1 MSAKVLWRIKFNND
15 FIMDKNI
22 LSILSTKKI
31 VGLYV
36 SQDTV
41 DLVVLESGLGGPK
54 LIKFGQ
60 AYIYPKETQA
70 GGEIVPE
77 AHAGSVSIARD
88 DLSGKTKTKE
98 DRIIEAI
105 KKVFTENNVKPG
117 VVVTAIPSE
126 ETMVRYFQMPKI
138 PKQERA
144 AAVNFEAKRY
154 IPFRMEDVV
163 SDFQVLPGKIDQNTL
178 DVVFVAV
185 KKNTI
190 EQYLNMLMAAGLKPM
205 IIESEPFSLMRVFNA
220 AQQIDTKVNTAIVNI
235 NLNTL
240 NVNILRNGVPYIIRD
255 IPLFEITPE
264 DKSLE
269 PVFEKILAEIK
280 LSFDFYEKQFPS
292 EVIDKIIIYS
302 KLPLENWHE
311 IVGKELQIPVEL
323 GDPLRGIKIK
333 SGVVPA
339 RAAVCFGL
347 ALRGLTGP
355 FIDINLCKEK
365 MWVYKKKEFF
375 LKMVFLEASIAVFL
389 LIVFKVFTIRAVA
402 PLDNELNKTL
412 SERPKA
418 EVNIKSDSI
427 SDLEKIKNE
436 METRKDIL
444 ENLISSRTYL
454 TSRLQDIVN
463 VLPENMWLSEASFEE
478 KIDKKNTS
486 KITRFFNVK
495 GYYIIDEKAGD
506 KDVMNVFLSKL
517 KETKGV
523 NNGMSRADILSVK
536 RMEIKGIKVSSFE
549 ISFTGP

>member
-1 MSAKVLWRIKFNND
+1 
-15 FIMDKNI
+15 MDKNI
-22 LSILSTKKI
+22 LSMFNAKKV

-41 DLVVLESGLGGPK
+41 DLVVLKSGFGGPK

-60 AYIYPKETQA
+60 VYIYPKNAQASGEIIPETQA
-70 GGEIVPE
+70 G
-77 AHAGSVSIARD
+77 SVSVAND
-88 DLSGKTKTKE
+88 DLLGKTKTKE
-98 DRIIEAI
+98 DYVIEAI
-105 KKVFTENNVKPG
+105 KKVFKENNVKPG
-117 VVVTAIPSE
+117 DVVTAIPSE

-163 SDFQVLPGKIDQNTL
+163 SDFQVLPGKVGQNSM

-190 EQYLNMLMAAGLKPM
+190 EQYLNMLVSAGLKPV
-205 IIESEPFSLMRVFNA
+205 IVESAPFSLMRAFNA
-220 AQQIDTKVNTAIVNI
+220 AGQVNTKVNTAIVNI
-235 NLNTL
+235 DTDTL

-255 IPLFEITPE
+255 ILLSEITPK
-264 DKSLE
+264 DKTFE

-311 IVGKELQIPVEL
+311 IVGKELQIPVEV
-323 GDPLRGIKIK
+323 GDPLRGIRVK

-347 ALRGLTGP
+347 ALRGLTES

-365 MWVYKKKEFF
+365 LMFYKKKELF
-375 LKMVFLEASIAVFL
+375 LKMAFMEASIAVFL
-389 LIVFKVFTIRAVA
+389 LIVFKVFAIRAIT
-402 PLDNELNKTL
+402 PLANELGKTL

-418 EVNIKSDSI
+418 EVNIKSYDI
-427 SDLEKIKNE
+427 ADLEKIKNE
-436 METRKDIL
+436 METKKDIL
-444 ENLISSRTYL
+444 ENLILSRTYL
-454 TSRLQDIVN
+454 TSRLQDIVKM
-463 VLPENMWLSEASFEE
+463 LPKDMWLAEVNFEE

-486 KITRFFNVK
+486 RITRFFNIK
-495 GYYIIDEKAGD
+495 GYYVIDEKTGD
-506 KDVMNVFLSKL
+506 KDAVNVFLNQL
-517 KETKGV
+517 KKTSGI
-523 NNGMSRADILSVK
+523 NNGMSRADIVSVK
-536 RMEIKGIKVSSFE
+536 KIDIKGRKVSSFE

>member
-1 MSAKVLWRIKFNND
+1 MISNGIFSIFNPKKV
-15 FIMDKNI
+15 
-22 LSILSTKKI
+22 

-41 DLVVLESGLGGPK
+41 DLVVLKSGLGGPK

-60 AYIYPKETQA
+60 AYIYPKEAQHR
-70 GGEIVPE
+70 GEIIPE
-77 AHAGSVSIARD
+77 AQAGSVSVARD
-88 DLSGKTKTKE
+88 DLSEKVKTKE
-98 DRIIEAI
+98 EYIIEAI
-105 KKVFTENNVKPG
+105 KKVFKENNVKPG
-117 VVVTAIPSE
+117 DVVTAIQSE

-138 PKQERA
+138 PKQERS

-163 SDFQVLPGKIDQNTL
+163 SDFQVLPSKVIQNSM

-190 EQYLNMLMAAGLKPM
+190 EQYLNMLVAVGLRPL
-205 IIESEPFSLMRVFNA
+205 IVESAPFSLMRAFNA
-220 AQQIDTKVNTAIVNI
+220 AQQIDINVNTAIVSI
-235 NLNTL
+235 NLDTL
-240 NVNILRNGVPYIIRD
+240 NINILRNGVPYIIRD
-255 IPLFEITPE
+255 VVLSGITPE
-264 DKSLE
+264 DKSFE

-311 IVGKELQIPVEL
+311 IVGKELQIPVEM
-323 GDPLRGIKIK
+323 GDPLRGIRVK
-333 SGVVPA
+333 SGIVPA

-347 ALRGLTGP
+347 ALRGVTEP

-365 MWVYKKKEFF
+365 LLVYKKKELF
-375 LKMVFLEASIAVFL
+375 LRMAFLEASMAVFL
-389 LIVFKVFTIRAVA
+389 LIVFKVFTINAIA
-402 PLDNELNKTL
+402 PLTNELNKTL

-418 EVNIKSDSI
+418 EVSIKSDSMA
-427 SDLEKIKNE
+427 DLEKIKNE
-436 METRKDIL
+436 METRKHIL

-454 TSRLQDIVN
+454 TSRLQDIVKI
-463 VLPENMWLSEASFEE
+463 LPQNMWLSEVNFEE

-486 KITRFFNVK
+486 KIIRFFNIK
-495 GYYIIDEKAGD
+495 GYYVIDEKAGD
-506 KDVMNVFLSKL
+506 KDVVNVFLSKL
-517 KETKGV
+517 KETSGINKG
-523 NNGMSRADILSVK
+523 MPRADIVSVK
-536 RMEIKGIKVSSFE
+536 RIEMKGVKVSSFE

>member
-1 MSAKVLWRIKFNND
+1 MHLN
-15 FIMDKNI
+15 KNI
-22 LSILSTKKI
+22 LSMFNAKKV

-41 DLVVLESGLGGPK
+41 DLVVLKSGLGGPK

-60 AYIYPKETQA
+60 VYIYPKNAQASGESIPET
-70 GGEIVPE
+70 
-77 AHAGSVSIARD
+77 HAGSVSVAND
-88 DLSGKTKTKE
+88 DLLGKTKTKE
-98 DRIIEAI
+98 EYVIEAI
-105 KKVFTENNVKPG
+105 KKVFKENNVKPG
-117 VVVTAIPSE
+117 DVVTAIPSE

-163 SDFQVLPGKIDQNTL
+163 SDFQVLPGKVGQNSM

-190 EQYLNMLMAAGLKPM
+190 EQYLNMLIIAGLKP
-205 IIESEPFSLMRVFNA
+205 IIVESAPFSLMRAFNA
-220 AQQIDTKVNTAIVNI
+220 AGQINTKVNTAIVNI
-235 NLNTL
+235 NVDTL
-240 NVNILRNGVPYIIRD
+240 NVTILRNGVPYIIRD
-255 IPLFEITPE
+255 ILLSEITPQ
-264 DKSLE
+264 DKTFE

-311 IVGKELQIPVEL
+311 IVGKELQIPVEV
-323 GDPLRGIKIK
+323 GDPLRGIRIK

-339 RAAVCFGL
+339 RAAACFGL
-347 ALRGLTGP
+347 ALRGLTES

-365 MWVYKKKEFF
+365 LMFYKKKELF
-375 LKMVFLEASIAVFL
+375 LKMVFIEASIAVFL
-389 LIVFKVFTIRAVA
+389 LIVFKVFAVRAIT
-402 PLDNELNKTL
+402 PLTNELGKTL
-412 SERPKA
+412 SERPKV
-418 EVNIKSDSI
+418 EVNIKSYDI
-427 SDLEKIKNE
+427 ADLEKIKNE
-436 METRKDIL
+436 METKKDIL

-454 TSRLQDIVN
+454 TSRLQDIVKI
-463 VLPENMWLSEASFEE
+463 LPKDMWLAEVSFEE

-486 KITRFFNVK
+486 RITRFFNVK
-495 GYYIIDEKAGD
+495 GYYVIDEKTGD
-506 KDVMNVFLSKL
+506 KDAVNVFLNQL
-517 KETKGV
+517 KKTSGI
-523 NNGMSRADILSVK
+523 NNGMSRADIVSVK
-536 RMEIKGIKVSSFE
+536 KIDIKGRKVSSFE

>member
-1 MSAKVLWRIKFNND
+1 
-15 FIMDKNI
+15 MDKNI
-22 LSILSTKKI
+22 LSIINPKKV

-41 DLVVLESGLGGPK
+41 DLVVLKSGLGGPK

-60 AYIYPKETQA
+60 VYIYPKEA
-70 GGEIVPE
+70 GHGGEVVPE
-77 AHAGSVSIARD
+77 AHADSVSIVRD

-98 DRIIEAI
+98 EFIIEAI
-105 KKVFTENNVKPG
+105 KKVFSENNVKPG
-117 VVVTAIPSE
+117 DVVTAIPSE

-138 PKQERA
+138 PKQERVS
-144 AAVNFEAKRY
+144 AVNFEAKRY
-154 IPFRMEDVV
+154 IPFRMEEVV
-163 SDFQVLPGKIDQNTL
+163 SDFQVLPSKIDQNSM

-190 EQYLNMLMAAGLKPM
+190 EQYLNMLMAAGLRPM
-205 IIESEPFSLMRVFNA
+205 IIESAPLSLMRAFNA

-235 NLNTL
+235 NLDTL

-255 IPLFEITPE
+255 IPLSEITPG
-264 DKSLE
+264 DKSFE

-311 IVGKELQIPVEL
+311 IVGKELQIPVEV
-323 GDPLRGIKIK
+323 GDPLRGIRIK

-347 ALRGLTGP
+347 ALRGLAEP
-355 FIDINLCKEK
+355 FIDINLCKENLL
-365 MWVYKKKEFF
+365 VYKKKEFF
-375 LKMVFLEASIAVFL
+375 LRIAFLEASIAVFL
-389 LIVFKVFTIRAVA
+389 LIVFKVFAIRAAV
-402 PLDNELNKTL
+402 PLTNELNKTL

-418 EVNIKSDSI
+418 EVNIKSDNI
-427 SDLEKIKNE
+427 ADLEKIKNE
-436 METRKDIL
+436 MEARKYIL

-454 TSRLQDIVN
+454 TPRLQDIVKI
-463 VLPENMWLSEASFEE
+463 LPHNMWLSEVNFEE

-486 KITRFFNVK
+486 KITRFFNIK
-495 GYYIIDEKAGD
+495 GYYVIDEKIGD
-506 KDVMNVFLSKL
+506 KDVVNIFLNKL

-523 NNGMSRADILSVK
+523 NNGMPRADIVSVK
-536 RMEIKGIKVSSFE
+536 RIEIKGTKVSSFE